1 MRIVVTVVPQ
11 ARRPRVEALGNG
23 GLRVAVTA
31 PPREGRANAAVIAT
45 LAEHFRIS
53 RSNIR
58 IVRGERSRKKVI
70 EIAVAQPGITLD
82 P

>member
-1 MRIVVTVVPQ
+1 VRIVVTVVPQ

-31 PPREGRANAAVIAT
+31 PPREGLANAAVIAA

-53 RSNIR
+53 RSKVR
-58 IVRGERSRKKVI
+58 IIRGEKSRKKVV
-70 EIAVAQPGITLD
+70 EIAVQA
-82 P
+82 

>member
-11 ARRPRVEALGNG
+11 ARRTHVESLGS

-31 PPREGRANAAVIAT
+31 PPREGRANAAVIAA

-53 RSNIR
+53 RSRVR
-58 IVRGERSRKKVI
+58 IVGGERSRKKVV
-70 EIAVAQPGITLD
+70 EIAVP
-82 P
+82 